1 MYTKDKNKVVTI
13 LMTTDR
19 QPKEMLTI
27 KELSELFGISR
38 QAMRKHVDNLETTY
52 LAKNSHGYKT
62 VLWSGVLQLAD
73 KLGQPELFQ
82 ETTQKQEST
91 DIPSDLTLTNELL
104 VQLQQKDAQIEK
116 LQSLLAQQQ
125 QLIDQQQQL
134 TLQAYKQIE
143 RLEAQEHLTAVSEE
157 QKDKAPSTKH
167 TAPKTP
173 HEPVKATGFY
183 FDPDAHKKSDPSE
196 KKWWHFFRKQS

>member
-1 MYTKDKNKVVTI
+1 
-13 LMTTDR
+13 MTTDR

-82 ETTQKQEST
+82 ETTQQQESP
-91 DIPSDLTLTNELL
+91 DIQSDLTLTTELL
-104 VQLQQKDAQIEK
+104 AQLKQKDAQIEQ
-116 LQSLLAQQQ
+116 LQALLAQQQ
-125 QLIDQQQQL
+125 KLIDQQQQL
-134 TLQAYKQIE
+134 TLQANKQIE
-143 RLEAQEHLTAVSEE
+143 RMEAQKRLTAFSEE
-157 QKDKAPSTKH
+157 QTEQEPPTNQ
-167 TAPKTP
+167 TAHKTP
-173 HEPVKATGFY
+173 EEVVKETGVFY
-183 FDPDAHKKSDPSE
+183 NSEGVKKYMDDRARKN
-196 KKWWHFFRKQS
+196 KKWWHFFRKES